1 MDPPAAKGNPKK
13 KMRKSKLAR
22 YRCVG
27 RWAAYCS
34 APPLA
39 GEGGGVVVAGGERG
53 CRIGTRKREKT
64 AGNMGGGG
72 QGYSF
77 LLLVSVVVVAVV
89 VAVVIVFV
97 GGCCCCCCCCCWCVG

>member
-1 MDPPAAKGNPKK
+1 MSSSVDPPAAKGNPKK

-39 GEGGGVVVAGGERG
+39 GEGGCCCCWGGKGVQDRDTQEREDRREHGG
-53 CRIGTRKREKT
+53 
-64 AGNMGGGG
+64 AG

-77 LLLVSVVVVAVV
+77 LLLVFVVVIAVV
-89 VAVVIVFV
+89 VAVVIVFL
-97 GGCCCCCCCCCWCVG
+97 GGC

>member
-1 MDPPAAKGNPKK
+1 MSSSVDPPAAKGNPK

-39 GEGGGVVVAGGERG
+39 GEGGGVVVAGGGKGVQDRDTQEREDRWHHG
-53 CRIGTRKREKT
+53 
-64 AGNMGGGG
+64 APG

-77 LLLVSVVVVAVV
+77 LLSLLSF
-89 VAVVIVFV
+89 FV
-97 GGCCCCCCCCCWCVG
+97 YQ

>member
-1 MDPPAAKGNPKK
+1 
-13 KMRKSKLAR
+13 MRGS
-22 YRCVG
+22 VG
-27 RWAAYCS
+27 CLLFSTSPCR
-34 APPLA
+34 
-39 GEGGGVVVAGGERG
+39 GGGVVVVAGGERG

-64 AGNMGGGG
+64 AGNMGGGAG

-97 GGCCCCCCCCCWCVG
+97 GGC

>member
-1 MDPPAAKGNPKK
+1 MDPPAAKGNPK

-39 GEGGGVVVAGGERG
+39 GEGWGLLLLGGKGVQDRDTQEREDQ
-53 CRIGTRKREKT
+53 GTWG
-64 AGNMGGGG
+64 AG

-77 LLLVSVVVVAVV
+77 LLLVFVVVIAVV

-97 GGCCCCCCCCCWCVG
+97 GGG

>member
-1 MDPPAAKGNPKK
+1 MDPPAAKGNPK

-39 GEGGGVVVAGGERG
+39 GEGWGLLLLGGKGVQDRDTQEREDRREHGG
-53 CRIGTRKREKT
+53 
-64 AGNMGGGG
+64 AG

-77 LLLVSVVVVAVV
+77 LLLVFVVVIAVV

-97 GGCCCCCCCCCWCVG
+97 GGC